1 MTNFFRKS
9 TAYVDQE
16 FADLSHMLFKDLE
29 NKTYKRELLDGTR
42 LDFSVESLKHL
53 DSYLEALHSSP
64 PQQNDLV
71 GVVLRCGAYVG
82 EVIRKHASTTM
93 HWVAFEEAARHSEF
107 ASGLGYSLATAA
119 ILWTNSKTMYFP
131 LAKVCKFLE
140 NGNEDSLYFFAQVI
154 LQKQ

>member
-29 NKTYKRELLDGTR
+29 NKTYKRELLDGRR

-107 ASGLGYSLATAA
+107 ASGLVIHWQLLQSYGQTAKQCIFPSPRFA
-119 ILWTNSKTMYFP
+119 SFSKTATKIACTSSP
-131 LAKVCKFLE
+131 R
-140 NGNEDSLYFFAQVI
+140 
-154 LQKQ
+154 